1 MFILNVKLA
10 VFCLI
15 ILPLV
20 FLIIK
25 MYRKYSSRYYAE
37 MREQLGQL
45 NAKMNESLQACQ

>member
-10 VFCLI
+10 AFCLI
-15 ILPLV
+15 IIPLV

-37 MREQLGQL
+37 MREQLG
-45 NAKMNESLQACQ
+45 AVECKTE